1 MIFDFNQTNPSSV
14 FDREFDVVVV
24 GAGAAGIT
32 LALALSEKGR
42 SVALVEAGGLEYSEE
57 SQEQYKGSVVGDSYF
72 DLDVARLRFLGGST
86 NHWGGWCRTFEP
98 VDFERGYLGEAYKW
112 PLSFTE
118 VDCYKAQACE
128 ILEISSEFEAAYP
141 TISEIKQIIFQ
152 FSPPV
157 LFGQKYQ
164 NALERRDSVALI
176 LNANM
181 TDVGGENRT
190 VEAVG
195 IESYSGH
202 HARVRGKKVVL
213 AMGGI
218 ENSRYL
224 LWINAHKAGH
234 FFDPSL
240 PLGAYWMEHPH
251 SILGDA
257 IIDRS
262 KVPHPFYALTGHAQK
277 QLRILGCGLRIHPLD
292 SIATKT
298 LIEELLYIAPA
309 LGKRLARQ
317 AEQDLAFGAHFR
329 AAWEQSP
336 SIESTVTLSR
346 ERDRFGVPRVALHW
360 RKAPF
365 DRETLVKSIEVFND
379 WLLKK
384 DAGRIRLSDWL
395 LNNGDYPASDELAGY
410 HHMGGTRMHRSPRYG
425 VVDRNSKI
433 FGSKNLYVAG
443 SSVFTTGGHNNPTL
457 PIIQLTLRLADH
469 LLRD

>member
-1 MIFDFNQTNPSSV
+1 MIFDFNQTNPSTV

-42 SVALVEAGGLEYSEE
+42 SVALVEAGGLEYSDE
-57 SQEQYKGSVVGDSYF
+57 SQEQYKGSVVGDPYF

-86 NHWGGWCRTFEP
+86 NHWGGWSRTFEP
-98 VDFERGYLGEAYKW
+98 VDFERGYLGKACEW
-112 PLSFTE
+112 PLSFID
-118 VDCYKAQACE
+118 VDRYKAQACQ
-128 ILEISSEFEAAYP
+128 ILEIPSKFETAYP
-141 TISEIKQIIFQ
+141 TRSEIKRVIFQ

-164 NALERRDSVALI
+164 DTLERRDSVTLI

-181 TDVGGENRT
+181 TDLVGENRT
-190 VEAVG
+190 VEAVR

-202 HARVRGKKVVL
+202 HALVRGKRVVL

-224 LWINAHKAGH
+224 LWINAQKSGH

-251 SILGDA
+251 FMLGDA

-277 QLRILGCGLRIHPLD
+277 QLRILGCGFRIQPLD
-292 SIATKT
+292 SIATKA
-298 LIEELLYIAPA
+298 LIEELLRIAPA
-309 LGKRLARQ
+309 LGKRLASQ
-317 AEQDLAFGAHFR
+317 TEQDLIFGARFR
-329 AAWEQSP
+329 AAWEQFP
-336 SIESTVTLSR
+336 SIENAVTLSR
-346 ERDRFGVPRVALHW
+346 ELDRFGVPRVALHW
-360 RKAPF
+360 RKAPY
-365 DRETLVKSIEVFND
+365 DRETIVKSIEVFND
-379 WLLKK
+379 WLLRK
-384 DAGRIRLSDWL
+384 DAGRIRMSDWL
-395 LNNGDYPASDELAGY
+395 LNNSAYPANDELAGY

-425 VVDRNSKI
+425 VVDRNSQV

-457 PIIQLTLRLADH
+457 PIVQLSLRLADH
-469 LLRD
+469 LRRD